1 MANIPSESAKSYIG
15 IIVDNEDPNNLGGH
29 KVFCP
34 EIHGKNVN
42 VDHLPWVRYQVPAGG
57 GAGSIN
63 YGVLDKGQLVT
74 FTKSRGEGGTGFGT
88 ITGVLQTQ
96 QKSNPNMPGN
106 ISLILAYPQIQAAI
120 NARMPINIS
129 PDIEETYENG
139 ARVRKIK
146 EKGIEHSHSLL
157 KEMMS
162 HAAAYPLNG
171 AILPPITNLSTA
183 VQSTTMALSSG
194 MQSLIP
200 GIPFNIS
207 QILNSMPQQLKDQ
220 IFKSVP
226 PEVIDALTNR
236 TALMSSVT
244 TIPVNGMMSSMPKIN
259 PLTFLPAA
267 AQLLSGV
274 KSAADLTSV
283 LDNLMNNPTLGSIGI
298 ESIAISIPTPFGEM
312 TQLIDPLTGGIT
324 NIIPDVMAQA
334 QQAFGSMMTSL
345 PAAGGSFFGDSG
357 ETISKMSER
366 FKDPAL
372 QNKFKDAMEK
382 GVSTINGAD
391 TRKRLNELGGAVN
404 TAAKSAKSFLG
415 G

>member
-1 MANIPSESAKSYIG
+1 MAHIASESAKSYIG

-34 EIHGKNVN
+34 EIHGKNVK
-42 VDHLPWVRYQVPAGG
+42 VEHLPWVRYQVPAGG

-74 FTKSRGEGGTGFGT
+74 ITKSRGEGGTGFGT

-106 ISLILAYPQIQAAI
+106 ISLITAYPQIQAAI
-120 NARMPINIS
+120 NATMPINVR
-129 PDIEETYENG
+129 PDVEEVYQNG
-139 ARVRKIK
+139 VRIRKVK
-146 EKGIEHSHSLL
+146 EKNKEHSHSLL

-171 AILPPITNLSTA
+171 TILPPITNLSTA

-200 GIPFNIS
+200 GIPFNIGA
-207 QILNSMPQQLKDQ
+207 ILSLMPQQLKDQ
-220 IFKSVP
+220 LFKKIP
-226 PEVIDALTNR
+226 PEVLDALNNR
-236 TALMSSVT
+236 SALMGSVS
-244 TIPVNGMMSSMPKIN
+244 TIPVNGMMGSMPKID
-259 PLTFLPAA
+259 PISFLPAA
-267 AQLLSGV
+267 AELLSGV
-274 KSAADLTSV
+274 TSAADLTSV
-283 LDNLMNNPTLGSIGI
+283 LGDLMNNPTLGLGKV
-298 ESIAISIPTPFGEM
+298 EAIAIPIGTPFGEM
-312 TQLIDPLTGGIT
+312 TQLLDPLTGAIT
-324 NIIPDVMAQA
+324 NIIPDAMAKA

-345 PAAGGSFFGDSG
+345 PAANGNFFGDSG
-357 ETISKMSER
+357 ETMSKMSER

-372 QNKFKDAMEK
+372 QTKFKEAMEK
-382 GVSTINGAD
+382 GVSTINGED

-404 TAAKSAKSFLG
+404 SAAKSAKSFLG

>member
-1 MANIPSESAKSYIG
+1 MATIPSESAKSYIG

-34 EIHGKNVN
+34 EIHGKNVK
-42 VDHLPWVRYQVPAGG
+42 VEHLPWVRYQVPAGG

-88 ITGVLQTQ
+88 ITGILQTQ
-96 QKSNPNMPGN
+96 QKSNPSMPGN
-106 ISLILAYPQIQAAI
+106 ISLITAYPQIQAAI
-120 NARMPINIS
+120 NATMPVNIR
-129 PDIEETYENG
+129 PDIEEVYENG
-139 ARVRKIK
+139 ARVRRIK
-146 EKGIEHSHSLL
+146 EKGKEHSHSLL

-171 AILPPITNLSTA
+171 TILPPITNLSTA
-183 VQSTTMALSSG
+183 VQSTTMAITDSI
-194 MQSLIP
+194 QSLIP
-200 GIPFNIS
+200 GIPFNVGK
-207 QILNSMPQQLKDQ
+207 ILDLMPQQLKNEL
-220 IFKSVP
+220 FKKVP
-226 PEVIDALTNR
+226 PEVLDALSNR
-236 TALMSSVT
+236 SALMGSVT
-244 TIPVNGMMSSMPKIN
+244 TLPVPGMISSMPKIN

-267 AQLLSGV
+267 VNLLSGV
-274 KSAADLTSV
+274 KSASDVTSV
-283 LDNLMNNPTLGSIGI
+283 LGDLMNNPMLGMGKT
-298 ESIAISIPTPFGEM
+298 ESIAISVPTPFGEM

-324 NIIPDVMAQA
+324 NLIPDVMVQAQA
-334 QQAFGSMMTSL
+334 AFGSMMTSL

-357 ETISKMSER
+357 ETVSKMSER

-372 QNKFKDAMEK
+372 KNKFKDAMEK

-391 TRKRLNELGGAVN
+391 TRKRLNELGGVVN